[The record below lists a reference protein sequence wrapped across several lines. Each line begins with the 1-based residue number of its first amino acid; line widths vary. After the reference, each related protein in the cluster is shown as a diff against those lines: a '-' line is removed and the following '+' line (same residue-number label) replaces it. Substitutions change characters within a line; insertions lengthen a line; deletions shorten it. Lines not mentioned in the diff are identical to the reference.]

1 MTTSE
6 IALLD
11 TNILVYAADT
21 TSAFHHPA
29 GESRLSISARGN
41 WPSSRAVSGQRPGPP
56 FRE

>member
-21 TSAFHHPA
+21 TAAFHDPA
-29 GESRLSISARGN
+29 RRLRDRGVQGELPRCHH
-41 WPSSRAVSGQRPGPP
+41 Q
-56 FRE
+56 